1 MTENGRGQR
10 QRFRGS
16 GAAAA
21 APSPGRAAQAQAHAQ
36 AQPQAQA
43 RSAGPLEPA
52 DTLDPPPDTAG
63 GTGSPDTADDAAP
76 PPRPSTGRVYGARRP
91 GPLGA
96 LKARLP
102 RPRLT
107 ALGGGVLSTL
117 LTVIVGGLD
126 ELLLDGSGPVYGVF
140 FLLISAVCA
149 LWVRPADVFTSAV
162 SVPLAFTIGLLLIS
176 DGGGSFGS
184 HVMALFSAL
193 SSNAVW
199 LYGGTL
205 LALLIATMRKAALL
219 WQQRGQ

>member
-1 MTENGRGQR
+1 MEQHSARMTENGRGQR

-21 APSPGRAAQAQAHAQ
+21 APSPGRAR
-36 AQPQAQA
+36 PG
-43 RSAGPLEPA
+43 GPFDPA
-52 DTLDPPPDTAG
+52 DTLDPPADTAG
-63 GTGSPDTADDAAP
+63 GTDNPDTTDDAAP
-76 PPRPSTGRVYGARRP
+76 PPLPATGRVYGARRP

-176 DGGGSFGS
+176 DGGGGLGS
-184 HVMALFSAL
+184 HAMALFSAL

-219 WQQRGQ
+219 WQQRGRSTEGG